1 MKDIR
6 DDGKMSCSAR
16 VASNRKHAI
25 SICQTVNVVFEEL
38 ICANEYFN
46 NISDAGSSLFLTSS
60 LALILLCQSR
70 PSVSSV
76 TLAA

>member
-16 VASNRKHAI
+16 VASNRKYSI

-38 ICANEYFN
+38 IYANEYFN
-46 NISDAGSSLFLTSS
+46 NILVA
-60 LALILLCQSR
+60 
-70 PSVSSV
+70 
-76 TLAA
+76 